1 MFDLRSPLIRIT
13 KCLLAIGIFWM
24 LQNPVWGKTIDR
36 DWVQSMYQG
45 GELDAVKNKLQS
57 LLKSRPVLSK
67 ADSIFVYK
75 YMSVVTA
82 ADSGSKSIA
91 KDYMYKLLTIQP
103 SIDIIDMYVSES
115 VYALFQDVRKEFNT
129 RNAYANNKQ
138 TIESGIDN
146 ASYEKSNTARNND
159 KQPIPMPNPREKET
173 VRANG
178 KSRTWLYWTLG
189 GVALTG
195 AAISAYYLTLE
206 KEPTPKTLS
215 N

>member
-1 MFDLRSPLIRIT
+1 MFELRLPLARIS
-13 KCLLAIGIFWM
+13 KRFLAILLFC
-24 LQNPVWGKTIDR
+24 LVQNPAWGKSVDR
-36 DWVQSMYQG
+36 EWVQNMYQG
-45 GELDAVKNKLQS
+45 GELDAVKSKLQS

-67 ADSIFVYK
+67 ADSIFVFK

-129 RNAYANNKQ
+129 RNAYASHKQ
-138 TIESGIDN
+138 IIESGFETPPV
-146 ASYEKSNTARNND
+146 EKSAS

-173 VRANG
+173 VRASD
-178 KSRTWLYWTLG
+178 KSRAWLYWTLG
-189 GVALTG
+189 GIAVTG
-195 AAISAYYLTLE
+195 AAIGAYYLTQE
-206 KEPTPKTLS
+206 KEPTSPTTLS